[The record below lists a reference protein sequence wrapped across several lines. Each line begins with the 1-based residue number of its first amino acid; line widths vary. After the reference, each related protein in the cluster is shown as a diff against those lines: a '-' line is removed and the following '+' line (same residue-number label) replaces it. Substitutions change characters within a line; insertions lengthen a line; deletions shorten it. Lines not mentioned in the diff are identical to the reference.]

1 MGKFHVVYFGSNDVP
16 VDLIKLDAR
25 ITGAGVDAT
34 RTEAMCQTV
43 LDVCQR
49 IGLTVIAQGI
59 SSEEQARSLQGM
71 WCEFGQG
78 ELYGPPLRLQR
89 MAKARK
95 PQISPEIQR

>member
-1 MGKFHVVYFGSNDVP
+1 
-16 VDLIKLDAR
+16 
-25 ITGAGVDAT
+25 
-34 RTEAMCQTV
+34 
-43 LDVCQR
+43 
-49 IGLTVIAQGI
+49 
-59 SSEEQARSLQGM
+59 M